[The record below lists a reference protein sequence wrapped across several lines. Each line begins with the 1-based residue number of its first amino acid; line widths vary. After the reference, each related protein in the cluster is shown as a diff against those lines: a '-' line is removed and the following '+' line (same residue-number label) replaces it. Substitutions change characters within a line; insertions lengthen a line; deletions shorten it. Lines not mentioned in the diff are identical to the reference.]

1 MFRCKQ
7 FSVAQDKC
15 AMKVNTDSLILGSW
29 TNTNNAKRILDIGTG
44 SGILAL
50 MLAQKSSQET
60 TVDAIEIDDS
70 AAAQASQNFAHAP
83 WSNRMQVVHTDLA
96 HFQPSHLYD
105 LIITNPPYFDSAKSA
120 TNAYCAQTSARAV
133 ARQVSRLEPVD
144 LFQFCS
150 EYLVDTG
157 SMYCVYPYA
166 SAKKIIYLAGEQ
178 GLYLTRIINIRH
190 SATREPYLSAF
201 QFRLQPSDKV
211 LSDTLT
217 IRDQESAYTDQFRAL
232 CKAYY
237 LKF

>member
-7 FSVAQDKC
+7 FTVAQDKC

-29 TNTNNAKRILDIGTG
+29 TSTNNAKRILDIGTG

-50 MLAQKSSQET
+50 MLAQKSPQET
-60 TVDAIEIDDS
+60 TVDAIEIDDN
-70 AAAQASQNFAHAP
+70 AAAQASQNFANAP
-83 WSNRMQVVHTDLA
+83 WSDRMQVVHADLA
-96 HFQPSHLYD
+96 HFKPSHLYD

-120 TNAYCAQTSARAV
+120 TNAYCTQTSARAV

-157 SMYCVYPYA
+157 AIYCVYPYA
-166 SAKKIIYLAGEQ
+166 SAKKIIHLAGEQ
-178 GLYLTRIINIRH
+178 GMHLTRTINIRH

-201 QFRLQPSDKV
+201 QFHLQPSDRV

-217 IRDQESAYTDQFRAL
+217 IRDHKGAYTDQFKAL